1 VSAERQVG
9 TDRERHRRSCYD
21 EWMPDGRGTP
31 DDAASRGTWR
41 RRLRKSWPW
50 LRYVLGLGLAA
61 LAIWALEGRR
71 GELSGAT
78 RYLEHIDWVWLVLGI
93 GAEVSSLVAFGIVQ
107 KRLLDAGRVRVGV
120 SRITLVTFAA
130 TAIANSMPAGP
141 VVSSV
146 FAFRQYRDQ
155 GADEAMAGW
164 TLAAVFVAASISLAL
179 VAAAGLAIAGAEGK
193 GFDLVWVTVGVLA
206 AAIALGVL
214 FLQRRALL
222 WLGSAVLRASER
234 VLKWPKSTA
243 IDRLEV
249 HLERLT
255 AVKLGPRRVVMVTCW
270 GVVNWILDCACLA
283 FSFMALGFGVP
294 WKALLLAYGAAQ
306 LAINLPI
313 TPGGLG
319 VVEGSLPIALVI
331 FGGAETQ
338 TVAAVLLYRI
348 ISFWG
353 ELPLGWASW
362 AGLTMSNRRSER
374 AGSPE
379 ADAQETPGSPDSP
392 GSPESPDDRTAEV
405 QGATT

>member
-1 VSAERQVG
+1 
-9 TDRERHRRSCYD
+9 
-21 EWMPDGRGTP
+21 MPDGRGTP